1 MLSCAAVPLF
11 SSGSLP
17 PACAQCL
24 NTLQLAAPG
33 SLPQESPWSLLR
45 SAEGKLRLNYGSM
58 SIITD
63 PRAGVRMLLD
73 HLAQTVRITPLTP
86 PNMPQAPGMPQM
98 AVPGFGLP
106 GLAGL
111 AMPGVPGG
119 SVQNLGKSI
128 MDGLEVMGKR
138 YISGARTLE
147 TWTSTKLQL
156 PVLTT
161 MSGAFGQ
168 QTCRCKTLPTPPDPS
183 AFQIPPGYTQLPP
196 R

>member
-1 MLSCAAVPLF
+1 MPLF

-17 PACAQCL
+17 PACAQCI

-45 SAEGKLRLNYGSM
+45 SAEGRLRLNFGNT

-63 PRAGVRMLLD
+63 PIAGVRMYLD
-73 HLAQTVRITPLTP
+73 HLAQTVRIMPLTP
-86 PNMPQAPGMPQM
+86 PTPPGMPGMPQ
-98 AVPGFGLP
+98 AAIPGFGMP

-111 AMPGVPGG
+111 AIPAMPGTN
-119 SVQNLGKSI
+119 VQNLGKSI

-156 PVLTT
+156 PVLTKMT
-161 MSGAFGQ
+161 GSFGL
-168 QTCRCKTLPTPPDPS
+168 QTCQCKTLPTPPDPS
-183 AFQIPPGYTQLPP
+183 VFQIPPGYTQLPP
-196 R
+196 K